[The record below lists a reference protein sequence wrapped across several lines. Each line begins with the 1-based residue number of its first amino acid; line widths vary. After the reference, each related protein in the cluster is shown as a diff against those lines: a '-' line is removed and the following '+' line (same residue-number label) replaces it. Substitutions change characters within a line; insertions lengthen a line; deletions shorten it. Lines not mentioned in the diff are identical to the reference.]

1 MAQVVFNYEGQL
13 IAIQCYKNDKMRD
26 ICSKLS
32 IKINENINSLIFLYG
47 GNKINLDKIFNE
59 ITKENKINVLVYKT
73 ENEICPKCGRILDN
87 RIIEDILLLN
97 NNTYYSLTGLIS
109 QIENMLKNNMNPNDI
124 NYINSQLKNINLVL
138 NNVNDDIKKMK
149 NQLEQIKINNNNIL
163 KQNNFNEKNK
173 LNESKNQII
182 CVYKKDK
189 DEINLLHDYKIN
201 LNDFFDD
208 QKREWYIETKNEINE
223 KNIDIYINDKKIK
236 FDYRYKSNERGD
248 IKVKFIF
255 HNLLTSTYYML
266 SYCSSLKS
274 IDLSS
279 FITTNVNNMG
289 CMFLNCYSLKSIDLS
304 SFITTNVNNMR
315 YMFEGCSS
323 LESIDL
329 SSFNTNNVKDMSGMF
344 SRCFSL
350 KKENVEFN
358 NSDKKLLNE
367 INELKK

>member
-1 MAQVVFNYEGQL
+1 MTEAVFNYEGQL
-13 IAIQCYKNDKMRD
+13 ITIQCNKNDKMRD

-59 ITKENKINVLVYKT
+59 ITKENKINVLAYKT
-73 ENEICPKCGRILDN
+73 ENEICSKCGRILDN

-149 NQLEQIKINNNNIL
+149 NQLEQIKINNNIL

-201 LNDFFDD
+201 LNDFIDE

-236 FDYRYKSNERGD
+236 FDYQYKSNERGN

-255 HNLLTSTYYML
+255 RNLLTTTYYML
-266 SYCSSLKS
+266 CHCSSLIS

-289 CMFLNCYSLKSIDLS
+289 CMFLECSSLKSIDLS

-344 SRCFSL
+344 FGCSSL
-350 KKENVEFN
+350 KKENVKFN

-367 INELKK
+367 INNLKK